1 MAAVPHVYNKHMGAL
16 QWEWWAVAA
25 LVLLIAEIFVP
36 GFFLV
41 CLGIGCAFSAL
52 AAGMGATT
60 TVQLLVFSAFALVA
74 FFTVRPLMVKHF
86 MKTDM
91 KTGADA
97 LIGRKA
103 RVTHKF
109 DGDRM
114 GRVSIDGDDW
124 RAEAQGEQP
133 LHVGDSVEVV
143 RVESNTVIVKP
154 L

>member
-1 MAAVPHVYNKHMGAL
+1 MGFF

-41 CLGIGCAFSAL
+41 CLGIGCMFSAL
-52 AAGMGATT
+52 AAGLGATA
-60 TVQLLVFSAFALVA
+60 TVQLLVFSAFSLAA
-74 FFTVRPLMVKHF
+74 FFTVRPFMLKAFVKN
-86 MKTDM
+86 DL

-97 LIGRKA
+97 LAGRRAK
-103 RVTHKF
+103 VTQDF
-109 DGDRM
+109 DAMHM

-124 RAEAQGEQP
+124 RAEAIGNNTFR
-133 LHVGDSVEVV
+133 VGDSVEIV

-154 L
+154 LQ

>member
-1 MAAVPHVYNKHMGAL
+1 MGFF

-25 LVLLIAEIFVP
+25 LLLLIAEIFVP

-41 CLGIGCAFSAL
+41 CLGIGCVFSAL
-52 AAGMGATT
+52 AASLDASA
-60 TVQLLVFSAFALVA
+60 TVQLLVFSAFSLTA
-74 FFTVRPLMVKHF
+74 FFTVRPLMMKHF

-97 LIGRKA
+97 LAGRKA
-103 RVTHKF
+103 RVTQEF
-109 DGDRM
+109 DGMRM

-124 RAEAQGEQP
+124 RAEAQGEHP

-143 RVESNTVIVKP
+143 RVESNTLIVKP
-154 L
+154 LS